1 MSAYNTEEILIRLL
15 LRRFNIPSCDYTGM
29 KALSGIIL
37 RNFGEKISVNT
48 LARIAGLRADART
61 PYLHTLDILAKAGH
75 FFTYKQFEQFVD
87 TKSNLK
93 LTDSR
98 SLFNPFIA
106 VYTKEAT
113 ANGDIVFLKKLLRH
127 IEKYGCSPEEAYAI
141 SFAMVQG
148 MRANKN
154 PDPVIKIL
162 VNSPVALDL
171 FFETYI
177 DRDYFTG
184 YYGKAMVS
192 IAAQTKETDRLYLLS
207 NAIALH
213 YEKEKGNLSAYK
225 KRGLKLVAL
234 DDSYIDK
241 MLKARWVYP
250 LARWMGATSEF
261 LYEQGMK
268 NEGNKV
274 IEKMMDCCG
283 QLTPDEQMILLSETS
298 SSSPYFDLT
307 VYKKIVKIYEKNKE
321 KIVLDFDSLIN
332 AGLNYM
338 LVDKSKILLSP
349 KQIEEYMTRYPL
361 QFSMSKNTIRS
372 KAKKI
377 FR

>member
-1 MSAYNTEEILIRLL
+1 MSSYNTEEILIRLL

-37 RNFGEKISVNT
+37 RDFGEKISVNT

-61 PYLHTLDILAKAGH
+61 PYLHTLDMLAKAGN
-75 FFTYKQFEQFVD
+75 FLTYKQFEQFIE
-87 TKSNLK
+87 TKSSLQ

-98 SLFNPFIA
+98 AIFNPFIA

-113 ANGDIVFLKKLLRH
+113 ANGDLLFLKKLLSH
-127 IEKYGCSPEEAYAI
+127 IEKYGCSPEEIYAI

-148 MRANKN
+148 IRANKN
-154 PDPVIKIL
+154 PDPIIKLL
-162 VNSPVALDL
+162 VKSPVSLDL

-177 DRDYFTG
+177 DRDYFAG
-184 YYGKAMVS
+184 YYGKAMVA
-192 IAAQTKETDRLYLLS
+192 IGTQTKETDRLYLLS

-213 YEKEKGNLSAYK
+213 YEKEMGNLRAYK
-225 KRGLKLVAL
+225 KRGSKLAAL
-234 DDSYIDK
+234 DDSCVDK
-241 MLKARWVYP
+241 MLKERWVYP
-250 LARWMGATSEF
+250 VARWMGAASEF

-268 NEGNKV
+268 KEGNRV
-274 IEKMMDCCG
+274 IEKMIDSCS

-298 SSSPYFDLT
+298 SSSPYFDLP
-307 VYKKIVKIYEKNKE
+307 VYEKIVKIYQKNKD

-338 LVDKSKILLSP
+338 LVDKNKVLLSA
-349 KQIEEYMTRYPL
+349 KEVEDYMTRYPL
-361 QFSMSKNTIRS
+361 QFSMNKNTIRS

>member
-1 MSAYNTEEILIRLL
+1 MTSYNTEEILIRLL

-29 KALSGIIL
+29 KVLSGIIL
-37 RNFGEKISVNT
+37 RDFGEKISVNT

-61 PYLHTLDILAKAGH
+61 PYLHTLDILAKAGQ
-75 FFTYKQFEQFVD
+75 FYTYKQFEQFVE
-87 TKSNLK
+87 TKSKLK

-98 SLFNPFIA
+98 SIFNPFIA

-113 ANGDIVFLKKLLRH
+113 TNGDIVFLKKLLLH
-127 IEKYGCSPEEAYAI
+127 IEKYGCSPEETYAI
-141 SFAMVQG
+141 SFAIVQG

-154 PDPVIKIL
+154 PDPVINVL
-162 VNSPVALDL
+162 VKSTVALDL

-192 IAAQTKETDRLYLLS
+192 IAAKTKETDRLYLLS

-213 YEKEKGNLSAYK
+213 YEKEMGNLNAYK
-225 KRGLKLVAL
+225 KRGKKLAAL
-234 DDSYIDK
+234 DDSCIDK

-250 LARWMGATSEF
+250 LARWMGVTSEF

-268 NEGNKV
+268 NEGDRV
-274 IEKMMDCCG
+274 IEKMMYCCG

-298 SSSPYFDLT
+298 SSSKYLDLP
-307 VYKKIVKIYEKNKE
+307 VYKKIVKIYEKNKD

-332 AGLNYM
+332 AGLNFM
-338 LVDKSKILLSP
+338 LVDKSKDLLSP
-349 KQIEEYMTRYPL
+349 KQVEEYMTRYPL
-361 QFSMSKNTIRS
+361 QFSMNKNTIRK
-372 KAKKI
+372 KAKTI

>member
-1 MSAYNTEEILIRLL
+1 MSSYNTEEILIRLL
-15 LRRFNIPSCDYTGM
+15 LRRFNIPSCDYSGM
-29 KALSGIIL
+29 KALSDIIH
-37 RNFGEKISVNT
+37 RNHGEKISVNT
-48 LARIAGLRADART
+48 LARIAGLRTDSGK
-61 PYLHTLDILAKAGH
+61 PYLQTLDILARSGT
-75 FFTYKQFEQFVD
+75 FSNYRQFEQFIE
-87 TKSNLK
+87 TKSNLQ
-93 LTDSR
+93 LTDNKSVI
-98 SLFNPFIA
+98 NPFIA

-113 ANGDIVFLKKLLRH
+113 ANGDILFLKKLLSH
-127 IEKYGCSPEEAYAI
+127 IENYGCSPEEIYAI

-148 MRANKN
+148 IRVNKN
-154 PDPVIKIL
+154 PNPIIKLL
-162 VNSPVALDL
+162 VNSPVSLDL

-177 DRDYFTG
+177 DRDHFAG
-184 YYGKAMVS
+184 YYGRAMVS

-213 YEKEKGNLSAYK
+213 YEKETGNISAYK
-225 KRGLKLVAL
+225 KRGKKLAAL
-234 DDSYIDK
+234 DDSCIDK

-250 LARWMGATSEF
+250 LARWMGAASGF

-268 NEGNKV
+268 KEGNHV
-274 IEKMMDCCG
+274 IEKMMDCCD

-298 SSSPYFDLT
+298 SSSQYFDLP
-307 VYKKIVKIYEKNKE
+307 VYNRIVKIYEKNKD

-349 KQIEEYMTRYPL
+349 KKVEEYITRYPL
-361 QFSMSKNTIRS
+361 QFSMNKNTIRS

>member
-349 KQIEEYMTRYPL
+349 KQVEEYMTRYPF